1 MPRYYFSL
9 ENGESISAGDD
20 AENLADDQTACAI
33 AAQSARELARNNK
46 KLGAYR
52 VVVRTGNN
60 RLVCEVPLKN
70 IR

>member
-9 ENGESISAGDD
+9 ENGEPISAGND
-20 AENLADDQTACAI
+20 AENLADDQAARAA

-52 VVVRTGNN
+52 IVVRTDNN
-60 RLVCEVPLKN
+60 KVVCEVALKN
-70 IR
+70 VR